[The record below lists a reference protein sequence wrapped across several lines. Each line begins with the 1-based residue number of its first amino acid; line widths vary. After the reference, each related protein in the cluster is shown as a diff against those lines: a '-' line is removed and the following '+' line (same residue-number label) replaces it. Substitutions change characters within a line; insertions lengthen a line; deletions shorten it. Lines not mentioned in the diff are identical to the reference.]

1 MRLTIQHPDFGKAP
15 AETEKNV
22 ERAVSFKTA
31 RTMLANGFMPD
42 CISSDVHA
50 LCIEGPAFD
59 LLTTLSKF
67 ICLGMPLG
75 DVIRTAT
82 ENPARALKR
91 GDLGTFR
98 KGAAGDASIL
108 TLETGRFDYV
118 DSTGEHLDGEKR
130 LTANGVIIGG
140 AVFAA

>member
-1 MRLTIQHPDFGKAP
+1 MGCCADFKPTGSVSLIGR
-15 AETEKNV
+15 NLF
-22 ERAVSFKTA
+22 AV
-31 RTMLANGFMPD
+31 LP
-42 CISSDVHA
+42 
-50 LCIEGPAFD
+50 
-59 LLTTLSKF
+59 
-67 ICLGMPLG
+67 LGMPLG

-118 DSTGEHLDGEKR
+118 DSTGEHLEGEKR

>member
-1 MRLTIQHPDFGKAP
+1 MVSRHNRLSYQIISA
-15 AETEKNV
+15 
-22 ERAVSFKTA
+22 AVF
-31 RTMLANGFMPD
+31 
-42 CISSDVHA
+42 
-50 LCIEGPAFD
+50 
-59 LLTTLSKF
+59 
-67 ICLGMPLG
+67 
-75 DVIRTAT
+75 
-82 ENPARALKR
+82 ARALKR

-118 DSTGEHLDGEKR
+118 DSTGEHLEGEKR

>member
-1 MRLTIQHPDFGKAP
+1 LEETFLLFFLFAHTHKVGPVHGDTID
-15 AETEKNV
+15 
-22 ERAVSFKTA
+22 RA
-31 RTMLANGFMPD
+31 
-42 CISSDVHA
+42 A

-75 DVIRTAT
+75 EVIRTAT

-118 DSTGEHLDGEKR
+118 DSTGEHLEGEKR

>member
-1 MRLTIQHPDFGKAP
+1 
-15 AETEKNV
+15 
-22 ERAVSFKTA
+22 
-31 RTMLANGFMPD
+31 
-42 CISSDVHA
+42 
-50 LCIEGPAFD
+50 
-59 LLTTLSKF
+59 LTTLSKF

-118 DSTGEHLDGEKR
+118 DSTGEHLEGEKR